1 MSLTGIPSKDDLT
14 ALIKQAATEAQASG
28 LAIEDHL
35 APLLHDLLHGALLE
49 ASTDVSGVLAPALA
63 AIVDLNAGIADIV
76 TESGAWRRLISRL
89 FNLPP
94 EQPK

>member
-1 MSLTGIPSKDDLT
+1 MNVIDNDKLSATIAA
-14 ALIKQAATEAQASG
+14 ALADAQARG
-28 LAIEDHL
+28 VALEDH
-35 APLLHDLLHGALLE
+35 AAAAIHDILHGALLE

-63 AIVDLNAGIADIV
+63 AIVALNASIADIM
-76 TESGAWRRLISRL
+76 TESGAWRRLVSRL